1 MTLPL
6 LKFVEL
12 GYGLGIFVQGP
23 PLGFDH
29 KPVGSRLL
37 LLLRGLF
44 APSNPPLFPPSSVP
58 GFWSACGFRA
68 SLTFPTGPEGGLWL
82 LP

>member
-6 LKFVEL
+6 LKFAEL
-12 GYGLGIFVQGP
+12 GYGLGIFVQSP

-29 KPVGSRLL
+29 NPVGSRLL

-44 APSNPPLFPPSSVP
+44 APSNPPLFPPGLSVGHLP
-58 GFWSACGFRA
+58 LCLAFGLPVDS
-68 SLTFPTGPEGGLWL
+68 GP
-82 LP
+82 P